1 MPIDHLPVRLRSPA
15 ERARN
20 LLMTDAGVMLIL
32 GVTMIIRGVS
42 YYSLGAHVLVNP
54 LDTEL
59 PSWVA
64 SGWWISVGVALVVSS
79 WWQATAPARVILML
93 GVGTLA
99 AWGSL
104 FLFAPPAAFA
114 QRGIIYLALATVIVW
129 SVWRGRRGEVRV
141 RTEVA
146 YEHPSG
152 G

>member
-20 LLMTDAGVMLIL
+20 FLMTDSGVMVIL
-32 GVTMIIRGVS
+32 GVTMFIRGAS

-59 PSWVA
+59 PSA
-64 SGWWISVGVALVVSS
+64 LTSGWWISVGVGLVVASK
-79 WWQATAPARVILML
+79 WQATAPARIILML
-93 GVGTLA
+93 GVGTLV

-146 YEHPSG
+146 YEHPAG